1 MAYSPIAFT
10 APNYRDYKNE
20 WIKAYEPGTTTP
32 KDMATDSTLATF
44 ISKAQLNKDGF
55 IVSAGGAL
63 IIPYIDGAYDL
74 WLFPTEAEAD
84 ANDTSN
90 ALRIAD
96 NITGALNQDGL
107 DNALINDLSQTYDF
121 ETVAL
126 MTISTITFPV
136 NKILRAIDID
146 AQYIVTAGSSPN
158 VGSPDL
164 VNTGYA
170 ALVVVGN
177 FLKIKD
183 FGADGTEIN
192 DTAAFYAA
200 FAISGYIDL
209 QGLTLN
215 VTVTATTSVDK
226 QVYIKNGAINFS
238 AATALRVFTWV
249 SGDLLRLE
257 DVDITG
263 NSNGTIDDSFDATS
277 GTIALIRAEL
287 VVDGAAKN
295 LQLER
300 SSVKTMVAVEDN
312 KNAVVSAAAFR
323 VIGGYIRNCY
333 FEDIPGHMF
342 SSNSFVGIKITENE
356 FKNIG
361 ALCVD
366 FAALTSDCIFEYNEI
381 DGAAGIGKTQN
392 RFNSGELILP
402 ENNSVSYN
410 KAVNL
415 TSGNSSNVAVVKLS
429 GKNDKCE
436 RNTVVYEGGTAVE
449 SIEVFGSAEVVDN
462 TITRTLNKTR
472 SYVTTV
478 TDVNLA
484 GVLDNPIVNIKG
496 NKGSGMLNF
505 ARLQNTSVARVTI
518 ERNRP
523 DDVAKFIN
531 GEANLNLPS
540 LSILDNEYDCS
551 ATVGVGMQFS
561 SSTVSLNR
569 LKVHGNTCKSEGTG
583 LVAWVAEGASVTG
596 NTFEHVTGNNFDIIS
611 TNSYVV
617 TGNGAKGAAW
627 PATSVEKI
635 VENNTIFA

>member
-1 MAYSPIAFT
+1 MKTFDNVA
-10 APNYRDYKNE
+10 KL
-20 WIKAYEPGTTTP
+20 K
-32 KDMATDSTLATF
+32 LATLTEGQF
-44 ISKAQLNKDGF
+44 VETGGYYTKGG
-55 IVSAGGAL
+55 GGAAKYL
-63 IIPYIDGAYDL
+63 IVAPQAADGYGDHVL
-74 WLFPTEAEAD
+74 
-84 ANDTSN
+84 ANGNVAVLQDDSN
-90 ALRIAD
+90 FI
-96 NITGALNQDGL
+96 NI
-107 DNALINDLSQTYDF
+107 
-121 ETVAL
+121 
-126 MTISTITFPV
+126 
-136 NKILRAIDID
+136 K
-146 AQYIVTAGSSPN
+146 
-158 VGSPDL
+158 
-164 VNTGYA
+164 
-170 ALVVVGN
+170 
-177 FLKIKD
+177 KW
-183 FGADGTEIN
+183 GADGTAIN

-200 FAISGYIDL
+200 YTKSGFIDL
-209 QGLTLN
+209 QGLTIN
-215 VTVTATTSVDK
+215 VTVTVTTSVTKD
-226 QVYIKNGAINFS
+226 VYIKNGAINFS

-249 SGDLLRLE
+249 SGNLFRFE
-257 DVDITG
+257 DVDIVG

-277 GTIALIRAEL
+277 GTIALVRAEL
-287 VVDGAAKN
+287 LVNGAAKN

-300 SSVKTMVAVEDN
+300 SSVKTMIAVEDN
-312 KNAVVSAAAFR
+312 KNAVVTATAFR

-342 SSNSFVGIKITENE
+342 SSNSFVGVKITENE
-356 FKNIG
+356 FKNVG

-366 FAALTSDCIFEYNEI
+366 FGALTSDCTFENNEI

-402 ENNSVSYN
+402 ENNSISYN
-410 KAVNL
+410 KAINL

-436 RNTVVYEGGTAVE
+436 RNTAIYDGGTAVE
-449 SIEVFGSAEVVDN
+449 SIEIFGSAEVVDN
-462 TITRTLNKTR
+462 DITRSTNKTR

-484 GVLDNPIVNIKG
+484 GVLDNPIINIKG

-505 ARLQNTSVARVTI
+505 ARLQNTSIARVTI

-531 GEANLNLPS
+531 GEANLNLPG
-540 LSILDNEYDCS
+540 LAILDNEYDTS
-551 ATVGVGMQFS
+551 ATTGVGMQFA
-561 SSTVSLNR
+561 SSTVSLAR

-611 TNSYVV
+611 TNSYIV